1 MFKSFR
7 VVQFLKILSHILS
20 FHYVLYLAMIFTAIH
35 IPCTY
40 ICLDLFRL
48 GCFEQQHTFH
58 LDSVGLGLELI
69 HFHSFISSNKRT
81 QQYYVYIVCMVWSF
95 IIYFTP
101 QQRSHGPSLLCLGV
115 YCLPL
120 NVFKNRT

>member
-1 MFKSFR
+1 MFTSFR
-7 VVQFLKILSHILS
+7 VVQFLFNFPHILS
-20 FHYVLYLAMIFTAIH
+20 FHYVSHLAMIFTTK
-35 IPCTY
+35 CMY
-40 ICLDLFRL
+40 ICFDLFRL
-48 GCFEQQHTFH
+48 VYFEHIFH
-58 LDSVGLGLELI
+58 LDSVGLELI
-69 HFHSFISSNKRT
+69 HFHSFISFNKRT

-101 QQRSHGPSLLCLGV
+101 QQRSHRSSLLCLGV